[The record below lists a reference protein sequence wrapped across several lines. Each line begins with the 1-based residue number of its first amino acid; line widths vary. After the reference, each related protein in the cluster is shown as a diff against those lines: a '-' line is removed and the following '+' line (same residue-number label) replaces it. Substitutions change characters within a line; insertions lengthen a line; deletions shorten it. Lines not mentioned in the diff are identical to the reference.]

1 MVLPRW
7 KQAIVV
13 GIGVQAFGCSDSVLR
28 GQSYEETL
36 ALSGFGDPLAGLTAA
51 EIARFEAGKDAF
63 VEVETIDDGLG
74 PVFNDSA
81 CANCHVAPAG
91 SGSTRLETR
100 FGTTTNGQFDPLTQL
115 GGSLIQ
121 ERGIGRVR
129 SCNYVGEVVP
139 AAATIV
145 AKRRTTPL
153 FGLGLVD
160 AVPEST
166 LRALA
171 ASQAQNTPGIAG
183 IVSLV
188 TDLSTNRLAVGK
200 FGWKAQVPTLFQFS
214 GDAYLNEMG
223 ITNPEFPDESCPQG
237 NCDLLKCNPVP
248 ALNDD
253 GGDVAAFT
261 DFMTFLAPPPR
272 GPINDDVK
280 NGEKTF
286 DKIGCNGCHVDTLTT
301 GASASAALDHVTFHP
316 YSDFLLHD
324 MDSLG
329 DGIQQ
334 NRATGRLMR
343 TAPLWGLRAIQT
355 LLHDGRTSD
364 RTAAILAHDG
374 QAKSSRDAFVAL
386 SSAQRS
392 KVLVFLSSL

>member
-1 MVLPRW
+1 V
-7 KQAIVV
+7 
-13 GIGVQAFGCSDSVLR
+13 SV
-28 GQSYEETL
+28 
-36 ALSGFGDPLAGLTAA
+36 
-51 EIARFEAGKDAF
+51 
-63 VEVETIDDGLG
+63 
-74 PVFNDSA
+74 
-81 CANCHVAPAG
+81 
-91 SGSTRLETR
+91 
-100 FGTTTNGQFDPLTQL
+100 
-115 GGSLIQ
+115 
-121 ERGIGRVR
+121 
-129 SCNYVGEVVP
+129 
-139 AAATIV
+139 
-145 AKRRTTPL
+145 
-153 FGLGLVD
+153 
-160 AVPEST
+160 
-166 LRALA
+166 
-171 ASQAQNTPGIAG
+171 
-183 IVSLV
+183 V

-200 FGWKAQVPTLFQFS
+200 FGWKAQVPSLFQFS

-223 ITNPEFPDESCPQG
+223 ITNPQFPDENCPQG
-237 NCDLLKCNPVP
+237 NCNLLKCNPVP

-253 GGDVAAFT
+253 GGDVTAFT

-286 DKIGCNGCHVDTLTT
+286 DKIGCNGCHVDTLAT

-324 MDSLG
+324 MGSLG

-386 SSAQRS
+386 PSAQQS
-392 KVLVFLSSL
+392 KVLAFLSSL